1 MARFLWLTPSFAFVC
16 SLALCA
22 QGAPQVFVSTGTAG
36 NIYSINTSTGIS
48 TLLVSTQGA
57 DYEGMVVA
65 PDNAPGTT
73 HPYLVYACDSNNSKI
88 VRFDPAAAPP
98 ISPEVVYS
106 NGALQ
111 HPQCGR
117 ITSTG
122 DLVVTSKDAGAG
134 WWSFSGI
141 TALELGSAGSQTPTQ
156 LDAAGGGNQGLAQKN
171 TGDLLIVDSA
181 NNQVLRS
188 PSAAFSSNS
197 NFITTGLAKPVG
209 IARRGDGDIF
219 VSNQGSQN
227 VMHFNAQGQ
236 SGAVCQSFTNKDL
249 PFFMQMSLD
258 NTLYVAISGGTGGS
272 VRAINAGT
280 CQMLNSFAVPF
291 PAVGVA
297 LPPTT
302 ATQGVTATNGRALI
316 NFGFAA
322 FELNNVSGPCGGSIG
337 VSVLSPEGIGN
348 LIGLTGTP
356 TGALTPAVN
365 LGLDGFEAVFSTLN
379 MTGCTAADGATNNF
393 QVADLVSTSVT
404 DPAIVVCDDPNTNC
418 QPVLTNLAQIGVWPI
433 GGYLPQD
440 LTTGGRKSLKCNVFL
455 VNSHPT
461 NLPGQEAGTFCG
473 FESPVN
479 NTFNFTINAQD
490 PTASSS
496 FKPGKS
502 VPVKFKLS
510 GSSNCKQPFIT
521 DAVAMLSVALIAD
534 STGKSTFMPIGLVS
548 NGSSGLAQP
557 LFKTDNN
564 QQYLFNWDTSSCIL
578 PSGAIQTCPSG
589 LYSLTV
595 SFLTDNTAGNQNNQS
610 IYTSQT
616 TEVTLK

>member
-1 MARFLWLTPSFAFVC
+1 MYRLHWLTPIFVFVC
-16 SLALCA
+16 SLGLCA
-22 QGAPQVFVSTGTAG
+22 QGAPQIFVSTGTAG
-36 NIYSINTSTGIS
+36 KIYSINTSTGTAS
-48 TLLVSTQGA
+48 LLISTQGA

-65 PDNAPGTT
+65 PDNAPGTS
-73 HPYLVYACDSNNSKI
+73 HPYLVYACDSNNSRI
-88 VRFDPAAAPP
+88 VRFDPAAAAP
-98 ISPEVVYS
+98 ITPEVVYA

-117 ITSTG
+117 VTFTG
-122 DLVVTSKDAGAG
+122 DLVVSSKDSGSG
-134 WWSFSGI
+134 WWMFAGT
-141 TALELGSAGSQTPTQ
+141 TAVELGSAGSLTPTQ
-156 LDAAGGGNQGLAQKN
+156 LHGAGSSDQGLAQKN

-181 NNQVLRS
+181 SNVVLRS
-188 PSAAFSSNS
+188 PSTAFASSV
-197 NFITTGLAKPVG
+197 NFITSGLSHPMG

-227 VMHFNAQGQ
+227 VVHFNAQGQ
-236 SGAVCQSFTNKDL
+236 SPDVCQTFTNKDL

-258 NTLYVAISGGTGGS
+258 NTLYVAVSGGTGGS
-272 VRAINAGT
+272 VRAVNANT
-280 CQMLNSFAVPF
+280 CQLLNSFAVPF

-302 ATQGVTATNGRALI
+302 ATQPITASNGSALI

-322 FELNNVSGPCGGSIG
+322 LELNNISGPCGGTI
-337 VSVLSPEGIGN
+337 SVGLLSPEGIDN
-348 LIGLTGTP
+348 LINLTGLP
-356 TGALTPAVN
+356 AGALDPAVN
-365 LGLDGFEAVFSTLN
+365 LGLDGFEAVFSTAN
-379 MTGCTAADGATNNF
+379 MTGCTAADGTTNNF
-393 QVADLVSTSVT
+393 QIADLVSTSVT
-404 DPAIVVCDDPNTNC
+404 DPGIVVCNDANTTC
-418 QPVLTNLAQIGVWPI
+418 QPSVVNLAQIGVWPI

-440 LTTGGRKSLKCNVFL
+440 INTGGKKTLRCNVFL
-455 VNSHPT
+455 VNTHTT
-461 NLPGQEAGTFCG
+461 NAPGEDAGTFCG

-479 NTFNFTINAQD
+479 NTFNFLTNTQNAS
-490 PTASSS
+490 TASS

-510 GSSNCKQPFIT
+510 ASSNCKQPLIT

-534 STGKSTFMPIGLVS
+534 GKGNPTFMPIGLVS

-557 LFKTDNN
+557 LFKTDQN
-564 QQYLFNWDTSSCIL
+564 QQYLFNWDTSSCIM
-578 PSGAIQTCPSG
+578 PGGTVQTCPSG

-610 IYTSQT
+610 IYTTQT